1 MFKFYLSGWRL
12 RKISAIHKV
21 DVIKLHQNIGRDNG
35 HYSANRVIELLRGM
49 FNKAKEWGWAGE
61 NPAEKI
67 EAFHEEKR
75 ERFMDAEE
83 LKEFFEALKQESNP
97 TMRDYVFLA
106 LLTGARRRNV
116 QSMRWD
122 EIDWNQATWL
132 IPATKAKGKA
142 VIRVALSPVALNILE
157 SRKLTSTSEWVFPG
171 RGKSGHL
178 EEPKKAWRRILKQAE
193 ITDLRLHDL
202 RRTLGSWQAATG
214 ASLPIIGKSLGHE
227 PGSPATAIYARLNL
241 DPVRASVNKA
251 TDAMLTAAG
260 VTGLLGNGK

>member
-1 MFKFYLSGWRL
+1 
-12 RKISAIHKV
+12 
-21 DVIKLHQNIGRDNG
+21 
-35 HYSANRVIELLRGM
+35 M

-67 EAFHEEKR
+67 TAFHEEKR
-75 ERFMDAEE
+75 ERFLDAEE
-83 LKEFFEALKQESNP
+83 LKAFFDALKQELNVVI
-97 TMRDYVFLA
+97 RDYILLS

-122 EIDWNQATWL
+122 EIDWNQATWI
-132 IPATKAKGKA
+132 IPTEKAKSKKPN
-142 VIRVALSPVALNILE
+142 RVVLSPVALTVLE
-157 SRKLTSTSEWVFPG
+157 TRKLASTSEWVFPG

-178 EEPKKAWRRILKQAE
+178 EEPKKAWRRIVKAAN

-214 ASLPIIGKSLGHE
+214 ASLPIIGKSLGHTSLE
-227 PGSPATAIYARLNL
+227 ATQIYARLDL

-251 TDAMLTAAG
+251 TDAMLLAG
-260 VTGLLGNGK
+260 GVAGLLGGGK